1 MEKPKSFVDST
12 PNFGRTGHNQL
23 ALADGLFSPDEGTAS
38 ADAGGGLP
46 RGSVHS
52 FQTHF
57 SQMIIAA
64 EESQGVLSSKSDNA
78 FQKQSSSN
86 VTSKRDK
93 ERAKPLA
100 FSDKGHSTKRS
111 SVATKIQRPA
121 RQGAETTATQPNAS
135 NTATARAASKAELSN
150 NSPRVA
156 PGSDETCLL
165 LQLLRKEVA
174 AKELE
179 ILGLRAM
186 YEEQVLELR
195 RFKLQSSAE
204 VEVLKQRM
212 LALER
217 LFGSTDQQSGLGREF
232 GDRGHS
238 NEPPFEATVSLES
251 PRLSAVPPGL
261 QSKEELQP
269 ASLPQHQALQRL
281 QTKGLDTTESHLFHP
296 ASYLQRSMNS
306 QVGYCPRLEPPLR
319 SSFGSKAH
327 AVPRL
332 VHPLRASHPAR
343 SYSAVGGPPPS
354 SAPISVSVAL
364 GLANE
369 RSRSSSCGPVLSTS
383 VSQPVLQ
390 SLRPSSTVLHT
401 VTTGSSL
408 VLPMRDPQANIIV
421 QHDQRAKFFV
431 LGTQGV
437 HTPRQARCL

>member
-1 MEKPKSFVDST
+1 
-12 PNFGRTGHNQL
+12 
-23 ALADGLFSPDEGTAS
+23 
-38 ADAGGGLP
+38 
-46 RGSVHS
+46 
-52 FQTHF
+52 
-57 SQMIIAA
+57 MIIAA
-64 EESQGVLSSKSDNA
+64 EEPQRVLSSRSDNA
-78 FQKQSSSN
+78 SQNQSSSN

-111 SVATKIQRPA
+111 SVATKIQRST

-135 NTATARAASKAELSN
+135 NTATARAASTAEQSN
-150 NSPRVA
+150 NSPRAA

-195 RFKLQSSAE
+195 CFKLQSSAE

-217 LFGSTDQQSGLGREF
+217 LFGSTDQQSGLGQAWSPVAASSSRIWDLSAETRMCF
-232 GDRGHS
+232 NQAILDQARPCPGQS

-251 PRLSAVPPGL
+251 TRPSAVPPGL

-281 QTKGLDTTESHLFHP
+281 QTKGLDTPESHLFHP
-296 ASYLQRSMNS
+296 AHQLLQASYLQRSQHS
-306 QVGYCPRLEPPLR
+306 QVGYCPHLEPPLR

-332 VHPLRASHPAR
+332 VHPLGASHPSR

-383 VSQPVLQ
+383 VSQPVLH

-431 LGTQGV
+431 LGAQGV